1 MADPFPKND
10 LKEILGAS
18 LWLGI
23 VAVGS
28 LSAIFALGA
37 SSEVNLTK
45 FQTFFIPGIISMM
58 ALIVVKVLQERG
70 FFQKAENRKWA
81 GFQFITIHS
90 PSNTFIADVLERSS
104 MGNKKWVT
112 DPVNLVLAGTIV
124 FAVAG
129 LFIGQSGQISPQT
142 PDFIQGSIS
151 QDAGNLFFG
160 VEPVVTTETLTFQMF
175 SQGLLIGIG
184 FFILYGRLGLNY
196 SESVYG
202 AKAGSIIPATMLGV
216 GNHMLRYGLGQRE
229 TAIVGIFFLWLTL
242 SVLFVLLN
250 SVILPYLFHFFGNF
264 FDKLARMGA
273 FANESITAVAFG
285 IILTAILVALLLR
298 KPKFLFE
305 GLGG

>member
-37 SSEVNLTK
+37 SNEVNLTK
-45 FQTFFIPGIISMM
+45 FQTFFIPGIISMI
-58 ALIVVKVLQERG
+58 ALVVVKLLQERG

-104 MGNKKWVT
+104 FGNKKWVT

-124 FAVAG
+124 FAIAG

-175 SQGLLIGIG
+175 SQGLLIGL
-184 FFILYGRLGLNY
+184 FFYALYSRLGLNY

-202 AKAGSIIPATMLGV
+202 AKVGSIIPATMLGV

-250 SVILPYLFHFFGNF
+250 SVILPYLFHFFGNL
-264 FDKLARMGA
+264 FDKMARMGA
-273 FANESITAVAFG
+273 FANESITAIAFG
-285 IILTAILVALLLR
+285 IILMAILVALLLR

>member
-18 LWLGI
+18 VYLGFI
-23 VAVGS
+23 AVGS

-37 SSEVNLTK
+37 SNEVNLTK

-90 PSNTFIADVLERSS
+90 PSNTFIADILERSRF
-104 MGNKKWVT
+104 GNEKWVT
-112 DPVNLVLAGTIV
+112 NPLNLVLWGVII
-124 FAVAG
+124 FSVAG

-142 PDFIQGSIS
+142 PSFIQGSIS

-175 SQGLLIGIG
+175 SQGAMIGV
-184 FFILYGRLGLNY
+184 FFYVLYSRLSLNY

-202 AKAGSIIPATMLGV
+202 AKVGSVVPATMLGV
-216 GNHMLRYGLGQRE
+216 GNHLLRYGLGQRE

-250 SVILPYLFHFFGNF
+250 SVILPYLFHFFGNL
-264 FDKLARMGA
+264 FDKMARMGV
-273 FANESITAVAFG
+273 FSNESITAVAFG
-285 IILTAILVALLLR
+285 IIVAVILLSLLLR
-298 KPKFLFE
+298 KPRFLFD
-305 GLGG
+305 GVGG

>member
-1 MADPFPKND
+1 MADPFPEND
-10 LKEILGAS
+10 LKEILFAS
-18 LWLGI
+18 LWLGV

-37 SSEVNLTK
+37 SSSVNLTK
-45 FQTFFIPGIISMM
+45 FQTFFIPGIISML
-58 ALIVVKVLQERG
+58 ALITVKVLQERG

-90 PSNTFIADVLERSS
+90 PSNTFIADILDRSS
-104 MGNKKWVT
+104 LGNKKWVT
-112 DPVNLVLAGTIV
+112 DPVNLILAGTIV
-124 FAVAG
+124 FAIAG

-142 PDFIQGSIS
+142 PDFVQGSIS

-175 SQGLLIGIG
+175 SQGLLIGL
-184 FFILYGRLGLNY
+184 FFYALYSRLGLNY

-264 FDKLARMGA
+264 FDKLARMGT
-273 FANESITAVAFG
+273 FANESITAIAFG
-285 IILTAILVALLLR
+285 IILMAILVALLLR

>member
-1 MADPFPKND
+1 MADPFPEND
-10 LKEILGAS
+10 LKEILFAS
-18 LWLGI
+18 LWLGV

-37 SSEVNLTK
+37 SSSVNLTK
-45 FQTFFIPGIISMM
+45 FQTFFIPGIISML

-90 PSNTFIADVLERSS
+90 PSNTFVADILDRSS
-104 MGNKKWVT
+104 FGNKKWVT
-112 DPVNLVLAGTIV
+112 DPVNLILAGTIV
-124 FAVAG
+124 FAIAG

-142 PDFIQGSIS
+142 PSFIQGSIS

-175 SQGLLIGIG
+175 SQGLLIGI
-184 FFILYGRLGLNY
+184 FFYILYSRLDLNY
-196 SESVYG
+196 AESVYG

-216 GNHMLRYGLGQRE
+216 GNHLLRYGLGQRE

-264 FDKLARMGA
+264 FDKMARMGA

-285 IILTAILVALLLR
+285 IILTAIIVALLLR
-298 KPKFLFE
+298 KPKFLFD
-305 GLGG
+305 GVGG

>member
-1 MADPFPKND
+1 MADPFPEND
-10 LKEILGAS
+10 LKEILFTS
-18 LWLGI
+18 LWLGV

-45 FQTFFIPGIISMM
+45 FQTFFIPGIISII
-58 ALIVVKVLQERG
+58 ALITVKVLQERG

-81 GFQFITIHS
+81 GFQFITVHS
-90 PSNTFIADVLERSS
+90 PSNTFLADILDRSS
-104 MGNKKWVT
+104 FGNKKWVT
-112 DPVNLVLAGTIV
+112 HPVNLILAGTIV
-124 FAVAG
+124 FAIAG

-142 PDFIQGSIS
+142 PDFVQGSIS

-175 SQGLLIGIG
+175 SQGLLIGI
-184 FFILYGRLGLNY
+184 FFYLLYNRLGLNY

-273 FANESITAVAFG
+273 FANESITAIAFG
-285 IILTAILVALLLR
+285 IILMAILVALLLR
-298 KPKFLFE
+298 KPKFLFD